1 VRSVQ
6 NVLSAACANIYFR
19 HTLPSA
25 LKVHVYHGRG
35 RDIGHER
42 LSQFDI
48 VLTTYE
54 TAANDA
60 SVSGTLSRMSWLRIV
75 LDEGTTASIS
85 PPFKVYILST
95 LTSSS
100 NPKSVHTKLP
110 RDYKTASRT
119 AMVSDRHSSAKQTQ
133 RSLLPH
139 TVPRISPSRYP
150 R

>member
-6 NVLSAACANIYFR
+6 NVLSATCANICFR

-42 LSQFDI
+42 LNEFDI

-60 SVSGTLSRMSWLRIV
+60 SVSGKLSRMSWLRIV
-75 LDEGTTASIS
+75 LDEGTIAFIS
-85 PPFKVYILST
+85 PLFKVLYIKCI
-95 LTSSS
+95 
-100 NPKSVHTKLP
+100 N
-110 RDYKTASRT
+110 
-119 AMVSDRHSSAKQTQ
+119 
-133 RSLLPH
+133 
-139 TVPRISPSRYP
+139 
-150 R
+150 